1 MSWLT
6 LWSQEEELFADYTG
20 KMPAPWQRLLF
31 GPFIIVAA
39 IVMVVME
46 VDKWCD

>member
-1 MSWLT
+1 MMRPGDGKLKR
-6 LWSQEEELFADYTG
+6 LF
-20 KMPAPWQRLLF
+20 F

-46 VDKWCD
+46 VDKWCDRDARGVPGQVYR